1 MSTEPPTG
9 GPPASGP
16 PTGVPPS
23 QPRQAR
29 TWLWVA
35 AVVGSVVIAIIVAFV
50 VLAGDDDDDGN
61 ETVQASPTPDAE
73 ATGAP
78 GGDGGEDEDDDLF
91 AALSEAVSGADSALN
106 DIKVIYDVV
115 QPQFEGQWTLARRP
129 PSDSL
134 VEIRRIDSESGM
146 ESIISVI
153 TTAPN
158 GVARAEPQPNSS
170 GLLPLPG
177 QVVSYICTGFDGQ
190 GSCFVTDAAAAEA
203 QSAPVDALN
212 LIPQQLLQSGIAGV
226 IRTSSDTIAGQSATC
241 FSADLLDDFGDSE
254 FCFSD
259 NTGLL
264 LRVRSEDTLIEAT
277 FVGPPT
283 DEDFECCPFEVIELD
298 GIDLDAIE
306 IAPVLTPEVPAY

>member
-1 MSTEPPTG
+1 M
-9 GPPASGP
+9 
-16 PTGVPPS
+16 
-23 QPRQAR
+23 
-29 TWLWVA
+29 A

-50 VLAGDDDDDGN
+50 VLAGDDDDDGD

-91 AALSEAVSGADSALN
+91 AALSEAVSGAESALK

-153 TTAPN
+153 TTAPD

-177 QVVSYICTGFDGQ
+177 QVVSY
-190 GSCFVTDAAAAEA
+190 V
-203 QSAPVDALN
+203 
-212 LIPQQLLQSGIAGV
+212 
-226 IRTSSDTIAGQSATC
+226 
-241 FSADLLDDFGDSE
+241 
-254 FCFSD
+254 
-259 NTGLL
+259 
-264 LRVRSEDTLIEAT
+264 
-277 FVGPPT
+277 
-283 DEDFECCPFEVIELD
+283 
-298 GIDLDAIE
+298 
-306 IAPVLTPEVPAY
+306 